1 MCEVRLVRIKLGG
14 LMALGLLAV
23 SCSAPYVRVNTQL
36 VNLKRE
42 IARDVTC
49 SPQYASSRA
58 NLTVVALRAPDS
70 CTDKA
75 ASTQTGKAQQTE
87 EVLRTRCGVE
97 MAEVERALTRQG
109 YVVTSW
115 RDLASMVTSDKLAA
129 KDAALKLNAQVLF
142 QVNSLEKV
150 KLPPEDAR
158 WERSFYVSDKQGD
171 EGVSANLDEKGK
183 QALRELVAPKEKEIL
198 ERAPFGAMLDVS
210 AVSAQTGQTI
220 WFYRWAKGQPVS
232 RDEGSA
238 HLLARR
244 SDARWLKVDA
254 EGESATPIPAAAT
267 GKEDDTRYFTLLRDV
282 VSDFANE
289 FHAASS
295 CSEAKAASLALTETG
310 TRASQ
315 ESPASALGAARALR
329 EKGLR
334 SEEEQTYL
342 RCVKLDGKFAACH
355 FGLFEVFHQ
364 DRREAQAKIAC
375 MNVVKFADPGA
386 MKDELATCEK
396 FLRSAR

>member
-1 MCEVRLVRIKLGG
+1 
-14 LMALGLLAV
+14 MALGLAAV
-23 SCSAPYVRVNTQL
+23 GCTTPYVRVTSQL

-49 SPQYASSRA
+49 SPQYAGARA
-58 NLTVVALRAPDS
+58 NVTVVALRAPDS
-70 CTDKA
+70 CIDKG
-75 ASTQTGKAQQTE
+75 ASAQTGKAQQTE

-115 RDLASMVTSDKLAA
+115 RDLASMVTSEKIAA

-150 KLPPEDAR
+150 RLPPEEAR
-158 WERSFYVSDKQGD
+158 WERSFHVSSKRGD
-171 EGVSANLDEKGK
+171 EGVTATLDEKGER
-183 QALRELVAPKEKEIL
+183 ALRELVAPREKEIL

-210 AVSAQTGQTI
+210 AVFAQTGQTI

-232 RDEGSA
+232 RDEGST

-244 SDARWLKVDA
+244 SDARWIKADA
-254 EGESATPIPAAAT
+254 EEESAALIPAAAT
-267 GKEDDTRYFTLLRDV
+267 EKEDDTRYFTLLRDV

-295 CSEAKAASLALTETG
+295 CSEAKPAGVALETSPKA
-310 TRASQ
+310 TP
-315 ESPASALGAARALR
+315 ESPASALAAARALR

-334 SEEEQTYL
+334 GEEEQTYL
-342 RCVKLDGKFAACH
+342 RCLKLDGKFAACH

-375 MNVVKFADPGA
+375 MNVVKFAERGA
-386 MKDELATCEK
+386 MKDELGTCEK